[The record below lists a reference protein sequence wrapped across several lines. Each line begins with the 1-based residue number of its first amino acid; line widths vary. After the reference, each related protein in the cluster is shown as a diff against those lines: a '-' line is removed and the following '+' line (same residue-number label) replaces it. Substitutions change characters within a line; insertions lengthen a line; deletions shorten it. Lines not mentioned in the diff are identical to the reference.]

1 MADTILKMEDITK
14 IYRMGDE
21 ELKALDDVNFTVGRN
36 EFVSVLGPSGSGK
49 STLMNIIGCL
59 DTPTTGNYILN
70 GTPVRDMDEAE
81 LARIRNREI
90 GFIFQQFNLLARL
103 TAEENVEL
111 PLIYSGVGQKERR
124 ERARD
129 MLNRV
134 GLGDKLLNYPNQL
147 SGGQQQRVAI
157 ARAVVTEPT
166 LLLADEPTGALDQK
180 TGRQVMELFHQLHRE
195 GRTIIMIT
203 HDLTIARHGSRIVR
217 ILDGKLAE
225 NADIEAEESLYG
237 TEETPA
243 PDGGVIVTTESETR
257 TEYQGRGEDDV

>member
-59 DTPTTGNYILN
+59 DTPTTGTYILN

-203 HDLTIARHGSRIVR
+203 HDLNIARHGSRIVR